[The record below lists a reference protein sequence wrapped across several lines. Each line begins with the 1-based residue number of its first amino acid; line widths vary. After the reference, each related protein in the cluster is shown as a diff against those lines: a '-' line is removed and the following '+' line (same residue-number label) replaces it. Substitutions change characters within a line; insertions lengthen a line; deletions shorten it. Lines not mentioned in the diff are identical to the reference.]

1 MKVLHIINSLHT
13 GGAEKLLAD
22 SLPIYKEYGIDTD
35 LLLLNS
41 DDTPFLQA
49 LKSKFTGNIFY
60 THSHSYYAPTQLW
73 QIRKYLQSDYDII
86 HCHLFPVLYWTALA
100 KLLVNSQ
107 KKLVFTE
114 HSTANRRLN
123 NFAFLQVDKFIYR
136 YYDKVT
142 AITPQVK
149 QVLIDKIHLPN
160 QKVEVIY
167 NGVDIEK
174 FATATSYQKSMFFD
188 DTDTIII
195 QVSRFQTQKDQ
206 QTVIHALSDLPENYK
221 LLLVGDGELKAD
233 CQALVNQ
240 LNLQHRVKFLGVRM
254 DVPALLKT
262 ADIVVQSSHWEGF
275 GLAAVEGMAAGK
287 PLIAS
292 DVAGLRDI
300 VKDYG
305 LLFEQGNAKELV
317 SKILQLQDNN
327 FYDDIAKKC
336 AQRAGDFHILKMV
349 EENIKLYR
357 RMLKLNTE
365 NL

>member
-22 SLPIYKEYGIDTD
+22 SLPLYQEYGVEAD

-41 DDTPFLQA
+41 DDTPFLQS
-49 LKSKFTGNIFY
+49 LKSKFTGRIFY
-60 THSHSYYAPTQLW
+60 THSHGYYVPAQLW
-73 QIRKYLQSDYDII
+73 QIRKYLKSDYDII

-100 KLLVNSQ
+100 KLSANSQ

-114 HSTANRRLN
+114 HSTANRRIN
-123 NFAFLQVDKFIYR
+123 NPAFLQVDKFIYR
-136 YYDKVT
+136 CYDKVT

-149 QVLIDKIHLPN
+149 QVLIDKLHLPN

-167 NGVDIEK
+167 NGIDIEK
-174 FATATSYQKSMFFD
+174 FATATGYKKSMFFD
-188 DTDTIII
+188 DTDTLII
-195 QVSRFQTQKDQ
+195 QVSRFQKEKDQ
-206 QTVIHALSDLPENYK
+206 QTVIRALSDLPDNYK

-233 CQALVNQ
+233 CQALVNE

-287 PLIAS
+287 PLVAS
-292 DVAGLRDI
+292 NVAGLRDI
-300 VKDYG
+300 IKDYG
-305 LLFEQGNAKELV
+305 LLFEQGNAKQLA
-317 SKILQLQDNN
+317 SNILQLQDMT
-327 FYDDIAKKC
+327 YYHYIAKKC

-349 EENIKLYR
+349 EETISLYKEL
-357 RMLKLNTE
+357 LK
-365 NL
+365 

>member
-22 SLPIYKEYGIDTD
+22 SLPLYQEYGIETD

-41 DDTPFLQA
+41 DDTPFLQS
-49 LKSKFTGNIFY
+49 LKSKFTGQIFY
-60 THSHSYYAPTQLW
+60 THINSYYAPAQLW
-73 QIRKYLQSDYDII
+73 QIRKYLKSDYDII
-86 HCHLFPVLYWTALA
+86 HCHLFTVLYWTALA
-100 KLLVNSQ
+100 KLLANTP

-136 YYDKVT
+136 YYDKVI

-149 QVLIDKIHLPN
+149 QVLIDKLHLPN

-167 NGVDIEK
+167 NGIDIEK

-188 DTDTIII
+188 DNDTIII
-195 QVSRFQTQKDQ
+195 QVSRFQRQKDQ

-221 LLLVGDGELKAD
+221 LLLVGDGGLKND
-233 CQALVNQ
+233 CQALANE

-254 DVPALLKT
+254 DVPALLKM
-262 ADIVVQSSHWEGF
+262 ADIIVQSSHWEGF

-287 PLIAS
+287 PVIAS

>member
-13 GGAEKLLAD
+13 GGAEKLLVD
-22 SLPIYKEYGIDTD
+22 SLPIYKEYGVETD

-41 DDTPFLQA
+41 DDTPFLQS
-49 LKSKFTGNIFY
+49 LKSKFIGRIFY

-73 QIRKYLQSDYDII
+73 QIRKYLKSNYDII

-100 KLLVNSQ
+100 KLLGNNQQ
-107 KKLVFTE
+107 KMIFTE
-114 HSTANRRLN
+114 HNTENRRLN
-123 NFAFLQVDKFIYR
+123 NLAFLQVDKFIYR
-136 YYDKVT
+136 YYDKVI

-149 QVLIDKIHLPN
+149 QVLINKLNLSN

-167 NGVDIEK
+167 NGIDVEK

-188 DTDTIII
+188 DTDKIII
-195 QVSRFQTQKDQ
+195 QVSRFQKQKDQ
-206 QTVIHALSDLPENYK
+206 QTVIRALSDLPENYK
-221 LLLVGDGELKAD
+221 LLLVGDGELKTD
-233 CQALVNQ
+233 CQALANE

-262 ADIVVQSSHWEGF
+262 ADIVIQSSHWEGF

-287 PLIAS
+287 PVIAS

-305 LLFEQGNAKELV
+305 LLFEQGNAKQLA
-317 SKILQLQDNN
+317 SNILQLQDSN

>member
-22 SLPIYKEYGIDTD
+22 SLPIYKEYGVETD

-41 DDTPFLQA
+41 DDTPFLQS
-49 LKSKFTGNIFY
+49 LKSKFTGQIFY
-60 THSHSYYAPTQLW
+60 THSHSYYAPAQLW
-73 QIRKYLQSDYDII
+73 HIRKYLKSDYDII

-100 KLLVNSQ
+100 KLLGNNQQ
-107 KKLVFTE
+107 KMIFTE
-114 HSTANRRLN
+114 HNTENRRLN
-123 NFAFLQVDKFIYR
+123 NLAFLQVDKFIYR

-149 QVLIDKIHLPN
+149 QVLIDKLHLPN

-167 NGVDIEK
+167 NGIDVEK
-174 FATATSYQKSMFFD
+174 FAIATSYQKSMFFD

-221 LLLVGDGELKAD
+221 LLLVGDGKLKND
-233 CQALVNQ
+233 CQALVDK
-240 LNLQHRVKFLGVRM
+240 LSLQHRVKFLGVRM

>member
-22 SLPIYKEYGIDTD
+22 SLPIYKEYDVEAD

-41 DDTPFLQA
+41 DDTPFLQS
-49 LKSKFTGNIFY
+49 LKSKFTGRIFY
-60 THSHSYYAPTQLW
+60 THINSYYSPAQIW
-73 QIRKYLQSDYDII
+73 QIKKYFKLDYDII

-100 KLLVNSQ
+100 KLLANSS
-107 KKLVFTE
+107 KKLIFTE
-114 HSTANRRLN
+114 HNTENRRLN
-123 NFAFLQVDKFIYR
+123 NPAFLQVDKFIYR
-136 YYDKVT
+136 CYDKVT

-149 QVLIDKIHLPN
+149 QVLIDKLHLPN

-167 NGVDIEK
+167 NGIDVEK

-188 DTDTIII
+188 ETDTIVI
-195 QVSRFQTQKDQ
+195 QVSRFQKQKDQ
-206 QTVIHALSDLPENYK
+206 QTVIRALGDLPDNYK

-233 CQALVNQ
+233 CQALINQ
-240 LNLQHRVKFLGVRM
+240 MNLRHRVKFLGVRM
-254 DVPALLKT
+254 DVSALLKT

-305 LLFEQGNAKELV
+305 LLFEQGNAAELA
-317 SKILQLQDNN
+317 SKILRLQDTN
-327 FYDDIAKKC
+327 FYNDIAKKC
-336 AQRAGDFHILKMV
+336 VQQAGHFHILKMV
-349 EENIKLYR
+349 EATVALYYE
-357 RMLKLNTE
+357 LFE
-365 NL
+365 